1 MEHLVSTA
9 QNNGLRSLS
18 ALSVFV
24 ASGIVGH
31 YVFLIDFKFVAV
43 FGVDFLSGFRLVW
56 LLLIILNFLFF
67 PTKSWLM
74 VNFDLAGL
82 LVLGSLELLVF
93 TALIVDLV
101 LIVAL

>member
-1 MEHLVSTA
+1 MEHLVSAA

-24 ASGIVGH
+24 AGGIVSH
-31 YVFLIDFKFVAV
+31 YVFLIDFEFVAV

-67 PTKSWLM
+67 STKSWLM

-93 TALIVDLV
+93 TSLIVDLV